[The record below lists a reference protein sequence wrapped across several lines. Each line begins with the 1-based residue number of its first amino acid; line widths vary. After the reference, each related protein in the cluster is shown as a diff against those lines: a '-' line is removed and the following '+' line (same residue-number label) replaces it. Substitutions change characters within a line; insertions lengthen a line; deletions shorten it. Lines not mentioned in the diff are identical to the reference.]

1 MVLLVAAVLSAYSYS
16 SYLVP
21 TRGSIDARAASG
33 SVGDVTVGRDTTII
47 KPLSIPTLALPSR
60 APIFYKVK
68 DGDTLTGIATTLDV
82 PYRQITWSN
91 PGLRNPLKVGQVL
104 RIAPVPGFVI
114 TVKSGDS
121 LESLAA
127 AYGIDQ
133 TTIVDFNRVRD
144 PLAAGS
150 VLVIPVDPAVGPNLP
165 SGLRADPINPGQFI
179 CPLPGAPIIQKFGPT
194 AFALEPPYDGY
205 QHFHTGVDI
214 LAGYGVPIEAA
225 AGGRV
230 TAVGPEGAFGI
241 RVEVTDSY
249 GLVEIYAHMED
260 VSVALGQLVQ
270 QGDKVGLVGSTGLS
284 IGSHLHLQ
292 LEVGGVPT
300 DPGPL
305 VGCTAA

>member
-33 SVGDVTVGRDTTII
+33 SVGDVTVSRDTTII

-60 APIFYKVK
+60 APILYKVK
-68 DGDTLTGIATTLDV
+68 DGDTLEGIATALDL

-91 PGLRNPLKVGQVL
+91 PGLRNPLKAGQVL

-121 LESLAA
+121 LESIAKA
-127 AYGIDQ
+127 HGIDP
-133 TTIVDFNRVRD
+133 TSIVDFNRVRD
-144 PLAAGS
+144 PLTPGS
-150 VLVIPVDPAVGPNLP
+150 VLVVPVDPAVGPNLP
-165 SGLRADPINPGQFI
+165 SGVPADPIKPGEFI

-194 AFALEPPYDGY
+194 AFSLEPPYDGY

-230 TAVGPEGAFGI
+230 TAVGPLGAFGI

-305 VGCTAA
+305 VGCTAT